1 MAVKNHMPW
10 TAFYL
15 TVAGGLAA
23 FATYTIVDYEIFP
36 PGLGLQGRQLFFT
49 DMMDSTMVKAY
60 EAEMRTLPEGVV
72 SRNMYVQNYDRT
84 TAEGQALTSPYGAD
98 VETGEQMFK
107 TYCAPCH
114 AADGM
119 GAGPVSDM
127 KAGSRFPIPG
137 VPIAG
142 AAGVG
147 KMRSDGYIYLTIRN
161 GSAIM
166 PAHDWAMSDPEMW
179 SVVDYIR
186 TLDGAQYVPP
196 APPAEQEG

>member
-1 MAVKNHMPW
+1 MAVKNHLPW

-15 TVAGGLAA
+15 TVAGALGG
-23 FATYTIVDYEIFP
+23 FATYSLLDYEIFP

-72 SRNMYVQNYDRT
+72 SKNMYVQNYDRLT
-84 TAEGQALTSPYGAD
+84 PEGQALTSPYEAD
-98 VETGEQMFK
+98 VETGEVMFQ

-114 AADGM
+114 NSDAL

-127 KAGSRFPIPG
+127 SAGSRYPIPG
-137 VPIAG
+137 VPLAG
-142 AAGVG
+142 AAGVA
-147 KMRSDGYIYLTIRN
+147 KMRTDGYIYLTIRN

-166 PAHDWAMSDPEMW
+166 PAHGWAMTDQEMW

-186 TLDGAQYVPP
+186 TLDGAAYVPP
-196 APPAEQEG
+196 APAEEEG